1 MPHCLREKKEG
12 RLAMM
17 QVIDNVVII
26 KLEKGENPT
35 DAIPMLLRRW
45 ERVIQQ
51 NANLMYEMEKM
62 RERERKQSLMFPG

>member
-1 MPHCLREKKEG
+1 
-12 RLAMM
+12 M